1 MASVESFLLNL
12 GSTYV
17 IELINIY
24 KARDEAD
31 YKMLLERIA
40 NLFLHLVYRLYILEP
55 QRNENKTARV
65 GSCPAAMPFSLAE
78 AGAFMFSTT
87 IVEQRDCLAVP
98 FVEEE
103 IDSIEVQFKVFF
115 RKYHNDEVFKHLIEN
130 TSECET
136 FAAAWSWLNKE
147 YPLLVTFAGGL
158 ATTFPGTITVEL
170 DFLVLGW
177 EKDEYRTMLSDLSLE
192 GILQAKQAT
201 ELKKISVLL
210 NKLKTQI
217 SKLHLHLLFFNHN

>member
-1 MASVESFLLNL
+1 
-12 GSTYV
+12 
-17 IELINIY
+17 
-24 KARDEAD
+24 
-31 YKMLLERIA
+31 
-40 NLFLHLVYRLYILEP
+40 
-55 QRNENKTARV
+55 
-65 GSCPAAMPFSLAE
+65 MPFSLAK
-78 AGAFMFSTT
+78 AGALMFSTT
-87 IVEQRDCLAVP
+87 IMEQRDLLAVS

-115 RKYHNDEVFKHLIEN
+115 RKYHNDGVFKYLVEN

-136 FAAAWSWLNKE
+136 FAAAWGLLHKE

-177 EKDEYRTMLSDLSLE
+177 EKDEYRTMLSDLSLK

-201 ELKKISVLL
+201 ELKKISFLL

-217 SKLHLHLLFFNHN
+217 SKLHFLHFHLLFFYPN